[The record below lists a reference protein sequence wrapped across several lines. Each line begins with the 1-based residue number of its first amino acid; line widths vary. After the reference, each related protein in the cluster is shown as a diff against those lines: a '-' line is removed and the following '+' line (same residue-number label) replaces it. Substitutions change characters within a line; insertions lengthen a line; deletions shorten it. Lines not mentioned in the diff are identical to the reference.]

1 MKTINLRIFA
11 TMLFCLSAYLGYA
24 QHLTYG
30 DIVRISKI
38 SRVSDVSEYVAQK
51 GYVYAGTNQ
60 KDSIAYIY
68 WTRNCSVN
76 INNGD
81 FEWTTGQARSL
92 FCIIITNQFIR
103 YDYEL
108 PSRNAYKALT
118 TSLTANGFK
127 FLREQI
133 SNGNITSIYKRN
145 RSGKIDYAETHE
157 KSGGSFS
164 ASFWFNYH

>member
-1 MKTINLRIFA
+1 MQEQAKMIP
-11 TMLFCLSAYLGYA
+11 S
-24 QHLTYG
+24 H
-30 DIVRISKI
+30 
-38 SRVSDVSEYVAQK
+38 
-51 GYVYAGTNQ
+51 
-60 KDSIAYIY
+60 IY

-76 INNGD
+76 INTGD
-81 FEWTTGQARSL
+81 FEWATGQSRSL
-92 FCIIITNQFIR
+92 FCLIITNKFIR

-127 FLREQI
+127 FLREKI
-133 SNGNITSIYKRN
+133 SNGNISSSYKRN

-164 ASFWFNYH
+164 STFWFNYAVQ

>member
-1 MKTINLRIFA
+1 MKYKLYLII
-11 TMLFCLSAYLGYA
+11 LFCIFQFMCYA

-51 GYVYAGTNQ
+51 GYVYAGTSQN
-60 KDSIAYIY
+60 DSIAYIY

-76 INNGD
+76 INTGD
-81 FEWTTGQARSL
+81 FEWATGQFRSL
-92 FCIIITNQFIR
+92 FCLIITNKFIR

-127 FLREQI
+127 FLREKI
-133 SNGNITSIYKRN
+133 SNGNISSSYKRN

-164 ASFWFNYH
+164 STFWFNYAVQ